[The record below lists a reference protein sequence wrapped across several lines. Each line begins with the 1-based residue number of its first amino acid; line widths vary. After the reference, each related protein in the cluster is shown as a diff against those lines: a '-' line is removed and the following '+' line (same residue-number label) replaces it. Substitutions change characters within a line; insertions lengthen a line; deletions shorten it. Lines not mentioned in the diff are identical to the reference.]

1 MFKNYANNET
11 PVTSRNWKN
20 LSEKERKKAVDDII
34 KANDYFKGVVISRA
48 LEDGHV
54 FVTLNKDITV
64 AERGK
69 ILLDFEEQIKNK
81 LDKGITI
88 WCEPLGDKNSLRKLR
103 GIEIKT

>member
-1 MFKNYANNET
+1 MFKNYANDET
-11 PVTSRNWKN
+11 PVTRSNWKK
-20 LSEKERKKAVDDII
+20 LSANQRIKAVYEITRE
-34 KANDYFKGVVISRA
+34 NDYFKGVLISRA

-54 FVTLNKDITV
+54 FVTLSKDIKV

-69 ILLDFEEQIKNK
+69 LLLDFEEQIKNR
-81 LDKGITI
+81 LDKGLSI